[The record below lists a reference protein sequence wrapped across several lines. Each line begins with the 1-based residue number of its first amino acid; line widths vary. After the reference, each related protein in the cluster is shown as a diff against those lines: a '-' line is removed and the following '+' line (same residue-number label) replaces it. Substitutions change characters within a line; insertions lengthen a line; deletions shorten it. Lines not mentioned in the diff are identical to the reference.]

1 VTVVVLVA
9 FKLVL
14 LDALFADIMVEEK
27 SKTILFTNNINM
39 NYEIISTNI
48 QPFEQ
53 ITTKTITS
61 FRVSIDTIILF
72 TSANIVVD
80 FYDNNNILIDRK
92 RLTISGDDYTNWGN
106 SDEYIINYVAN
117 YYNFII
123 ISNTN
128 SV

>member
-1 VTVVVLVA
+1 
-9 FKLVL
+9 
-14 LDALFADIMVEEK
+14 MVEEK
-27 SKTILFTNNINM
+27 SKTILFANNINM
-39 NYEIISTNI
+39 NNEIISTNI

-123 ISNTN
+123 IPNTN